1 MASFWDFLLLI
12 SFKSVCLHFY
22 LKSEFCVFLGISR
35 WVSLLSPPMP
45 HRTPSLTEPSVW
57 VQLSSVAMLTSLCLL
72 INSFAQTM
80 PPCFVF
86 QKLHSNLGV
95 VSPLSSRW
103 PVLHLG
109 MKMSLS
115 FLSWPEV
122 GVPSFLSIRKFFPQ
136 CNSPRETLSSC
147 KLKCLCRKPTYISI
161 PYTTGWPN
169 ALLDA
174 SFKTMEKA

>member
-1 MASFWDFLLLI
+1 MGEFTLSPHAPPYTFINWAQ
-12 SFKSVCLHFY
+12 CL
-22 LKSEFCVFLGISR
+22 SSAEFCGHADQ
-35 WVSLLSPPMP
+35 SLFSDK
-45 HRTPSLTEPSVW
+45 
-57 VQLSSVAMLTSLCLL
+57 QLRSNQAR
-72 INSFAQTM
+72 